1 MLYQRM
7 MKEKQK
13 VEDRINDLQSQ
24 IDVLPSGTFFCTRN
38 NKYYKWYYTD
48 KGKTKYIPKSERKLA
63 EQLVKRKYLESRLRK
78 FKQEE
83 KRIDI
88 YLKQYSL
95 DEFSSYHVEEHPE
108 LQKLLSGVYVPLK
121 QELDEWVN
129 ASYTNNP
136 KEPQKFRYECLLQI
150 QNVSVYPDFTI
161 RHPVTGEVYYWEHFG
176 MMDNENYAHNV
187 YSKLQLYQSV
197 GIIPS
202 MQLLTTFETRQNPL
216 DYEYVELLIQ
226 YYFT

>member
-88 YLKQYSL
+88 YLKQYSFFISCRGTSRVAETFVRSL
-95 DEFSSYHVEEHPE
+95 CTV
-108 LQKLLSGVYVPLK
+108 K
-121 QELDEWVN
+121 
-129 ASYTNNP
+129 A
-136 KEPQKFRYECLLQI
+136 R
-150 QNVSVYPDFTI
+150 
-161 RHPVTGEVYYWEHFG
+161 TG
-176 MMDNENYAHNV
+176 
-187 YSKLQLYQSV
+187 
-197 GIIPS
+197 
-202 MQLLTTFETRQNPL
+202 
-216 DYEYVELLIQ
+216 
-226 YYFT
+226 